1 MEIRPW
7 LFYCNFVDCY
17 LQAVTSYELSWNN
30 QGPDCNKPQ
39 AKLPRSN
46 YMLPLQAKTNTQTP
60 TLNNLPKFIFPH
72 AHWVRAIQ
80 RWNGRGRKCLFNALA
95 TQLCALRL
103 YSQLMSDWVVMVT
116 TQYSNT
122 CEWPLNIQRRYLWK
136 KNTIKFDLLS
146 SDTTPPS
153 SWIFSLYI
161 TCRTCSCCQ
170 IRLSS
175 FFWSAVVI
183 VYLVNDAVIH
193 SFTGA
198 KVFRTSDVPSNLFN
212 RFTNV
217 SCQQLNLNAN

>member
-1 MEIRPW
+1 MRSAETIK
-7 LFYCNFVDCY
+7 
-17 LQAVTSYELSWNN
+17 
-30 QGPDCNKPQ
+30 GPDCNKPHS
-39 AKLPRSN
+39 KLPRSN

-136 KNTIKFDLLS
+136 KNTISNLIFWVLTRHRHLPGFSRCISPVEHGSYYQLLS
-146 SDTTPPS
+146 D
-153 SWIFSLYI
+153 
-161 TCRTCSCCQ
+161 Q
-170 IRLSS
+170 IE
-175 FFWSAVVI
+175 
-183 VYLVNDAVIH
+183 
-193 SFTGA
+193 
-198 KVFRTSDVPSNLFN
+198 
-212 RFTNV
+212 
-217 SCQQLNLNAN
+217 